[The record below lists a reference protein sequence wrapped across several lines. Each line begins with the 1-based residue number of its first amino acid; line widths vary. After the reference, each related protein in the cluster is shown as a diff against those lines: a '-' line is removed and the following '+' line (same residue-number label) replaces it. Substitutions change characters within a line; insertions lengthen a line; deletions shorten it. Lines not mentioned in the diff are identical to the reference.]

1 MRAIHGRDAE
11 RDRSV
16 VLERTY
22 LPHKYA
28 NQPCILLVIAVAGP
42 LPRFSTMTSNPPPS
56 SLICAVGSQDT
67 VLSDNDIKSHL
78 IPFLESV
85 GPREDV
91 LILPPDYTR
100 LPSQAGKI
108 TRFISEYYN
117 FISDYNDREAKDA
130 SEPETKRTK
139 PAKSS
144 SKPIITILPALG
156 THAPMTEAQ
165 IRSMFGDELADKKHP
180 CSPFVVHDWRN
191 DVVTIGHAPA
201 DMVSEA
207 TNGMV
212 KQQWPAQLNKL
223 VWEKRHHD
231 PQTQP
236 HKSLILSVGQVVPH
250 EVMGMANF
258 NKNLFVGVG
267 GVEAINLSHFI
278 GAVYGMERMMGK
290 SSNPLRSILN
300 YASEKYLQKELDLW
314 YILTV
319 MGTNKESGD
328 LEMKGFFIGKDI
340 ECYTLACELSLQ
352 VNFTLVDRPLEKV
365 VVYLDEGEFHS
376 TWLGNKAIYRTRM
389 AIADGGELIV
399 LAPGVSKFGEDAE
412 IDTLIR
418 EYGYVGMQNIL
429 KAMKGSPKLGKNLSA
444 VAHLI
449 HGSSE
454 GRFSVTYC
462 PGHLTKDE
470 VEGVGFEYG
479 DLKDM
484 LKRYDRTRLKDGWN
498 QVNFDGAS
506 DTCEEIFYISN
517 PALGLWA
524 LRSRF
529 EEEEAVDDPK
539 DAVET
544 DPISTSSVQNAAR
557 GSGEVGGW
565 ANPSSICE

>member
-1 MRAIHGRDAE
+1 MIQSGSLHTSTCRERERQTETETEQDATLQ
-11 RDRSV
+11 SP
-16 VLERTY
+16 LS
-22 LPHKYA
+22 
-28 NQPCILLVIAVAGP
+28 LV
-42 LPRFSTMTSNPPPS
+42 
-56 SLICAVGSQDT
+56 CAVGSQDT
-67 VLSDNDIKSHL
+67 VLSDNDIKTHL
-78 IPFLESV
+78 IPFLESL

-108 TRFISEYYN
+108 TRFIAEYYN
-117 FISDYNDREAKDA
+117 FIDDDEADDK
-130 SEPETKRTK
+130 SEPERKKARTT
-139 PAKSS
+139 KSS
-144 SKPIITILPALG
+144 SKPNITILPALG
-156 THAPMTEAQ
+156 THAPMTETQ
-165 IRSMFGDELADKKHP
+165 IRSMFGDELADKKDP

-191 DVVTIGHAPA
+191 HVVTIGHAPA
-201 DMVSEA
+201 NMVSAA

-223 VWEKRHHD
+223 VWEKRHYN
-231 PQTQP
+231 PQQQP
-236 HKSLILSVGQVVPH
+236 HKSLILSIGQVVPH

-278 GAVYGMERMMGK
+278 GAVYGMEKMMGK

-300 YASEKYLQKELDLW
+300 YASEKYLEKELDLW

-328 LEMKGFFIGKDI
+328 VEMKGFYIGNDI

-352 VNFTLVDRPLEKV
+352 INFTLLDRPLQKV
-365 VVYLDEGEFHS
+365 VVYLDEHEFHS

-399 LAPGVSKFGEDAE
+399 LAPGVSQFGEDAE
-412 IDTLIR
+412 IDKLIR
-418 EYGYVGMQNIL
+418 EYGYAGTPKVL
-429 KAMKGSPKLGKNLSA
+429 EAMKGSPELEKNLSA

-462 PGHLTKDE
+462 PGHLTKNE
-470 VEGVGFEYG
+470 IEGVGFKYC

-484 LKRYDRTRLKDGWN
+484 TRRYDPTHLTDGWN
-498 QVNFDGAS
+498 RVNMDDESGATE
-506 DTCEEIFYISN
+506 DIFYISN

-529 EEEEAVDDPK
+529 EGTDNCNDCK
-539 DAVET
+539 DAAET
-544 DPISTSSVQNAAR
+544 DPIPTFSVQHAAD
-557 GSGEVGGW
+557 GSGGVGGW
-565 ANPSSICE
+565 VHPPSVDK